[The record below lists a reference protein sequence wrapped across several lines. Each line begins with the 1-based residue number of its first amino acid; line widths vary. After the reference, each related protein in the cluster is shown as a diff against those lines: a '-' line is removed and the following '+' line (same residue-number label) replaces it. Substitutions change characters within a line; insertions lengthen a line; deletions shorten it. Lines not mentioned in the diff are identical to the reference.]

1 MSQSEFQ
8 IPESFDGQ
16 VRLFPLPNVVLFP
29 GVVQALNL
37 FEPRYRQLISD
48 SLDDDNLITMA
59 LVKPDSANLSMPVP
73 EICQTVCIGKVMTH
87 AQLEN
92 GTYNLLLAGI
102 SRAVIVDELVSDTL
116 YRQARVDLLSETA
129 MYGEGEQDLRS
140 QLIDG
145 FRETQI
151 VQSQFDSEAIDKL
164 ESGEMSV
171 GQLTDLIAYASG
183 ISPLEQ
189 QAVLEI
195 TDVRN
200 RIHHLIAV
208 LKKHNDEVNSE
219 SGMGRDFLPVSV
231 LISSES

>member
-1 MSQSEFQ
+1 MSYSEFQ

-48 SLDDDNLITMA
+48 SLSDDNLITMA
-59 LVKPDSANLSMPVP
+59 LVKPEPANLTMPVP

-102 SRAVIVDELVSDTL
+102 SRALIVDELVSDTL

-129 MYGEGEQDLRS
+129 MHGDGEQDLRS
-140 QLIDG
+140 QLIDS
-145 FRETQI
+145 FRKTQI

-195 TDVRN
+195 TDARK
-200 RIHHLIAV
+200 RIVHLLAV
-208 LKKHNDEVNSE
+208 LQKHNEQVK
-219 SGMGRDFLPVSV
+219 SGSGLDREFPPGFSLN
-231 LISSES
+231 